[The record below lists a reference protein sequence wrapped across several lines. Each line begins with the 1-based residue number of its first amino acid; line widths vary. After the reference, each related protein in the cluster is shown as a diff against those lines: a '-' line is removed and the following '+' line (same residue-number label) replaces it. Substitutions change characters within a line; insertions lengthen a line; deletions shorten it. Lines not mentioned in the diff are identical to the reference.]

1 MYPKLFIFY
10 LIREIVVI
18 DIINHFNKQ
27 FKSKQKIHLIINY
40 SLLNAR

>member
-27 FKSKQKIHLIINY
+27 FKKIHLIINY